1 MKCAQELSSRAADT
15 IKKQKDLEEL
25 DPPVP
30 DYSRKIYQKCQHYL
44 NTLMLKFQVQSGE
57 MKIDQLKAKLKDYF
71 PKEDDTKDKM
81 LTLIEILTVN
91 SKNYNLLQHEGKKDQ
106 WKDQLVEFCY
116 EQVKADLAFLTDYL
130 EKKFKDY
137 NDRSEFMQT
146 IRTSTQK

>member
-1 MKCAQELSSRAADT
+1 
-15 IKKQKDLEEL
+15 
-25 DPPVP
+25 
-30 DYSRKIYQKCQHYL
+30 
-44 NTLMLKFQVQSGE
+44 MLKFQVQSGE